1 MKVLA
6 IIALCLVAATQA
18 RSSNK
23 RRRDVSSLV
32 PELTKKFPLEEWKAF
47 YNKLTEALGTQK
59 GEFEK
64 QLQEN
69 KGNLDL
75 TLDQWKDKITTYP
88 QIKALWD
95 NQKTKFT
102 AMSEKLKTV
111 TLKDVVDWGK
121 DKLQKY
127 TQNLNYASVQDWWK
141 DAQQYLA
148 VWYHQLQA
156 AAAPQPQG

>member
-6 IIALCLVAATQA
+6 ILALLCLVAATQA
-18 RSSNK
+18 RSSK
-23 RRRDVSSLV
+23 KRRDVSSLV

-64 QLQEN
+64 KLQEN
-69 KGNLDL
+69 KGDLDL
-75 TLDQWKDKITTYP
+75 TLDQWKDKIANYP
-88 QIKALWD
+88 QIKTLWD
-95 NQKTKFT
+95 TQKSKFT
-102 AMSEKLKTV
+102 AMTEKLKTV

-141 DAQQYLA
+141 DAQSYLA
-148 VWYHQLQA
+148 VWYNQLQTA
-156 AAAPQPQG
+156 ANPQG